1 MRIFLRS
8 PRAAGGYTIASKLK
22 DHTQC
27 IRQDK
32 GDSGS
37 SSSSSSGSGTTFAC
51 DVTDWCADHRSLVR
65 GYDKS
70 LPHSFRFSSIAV
82 LLSEWI
88 RNAISTLFVT

>member
-1 MRIFLRS
+1 MRILLRS
-8 PRAAGGYTIASKLK
+8 PRAAGGYIIASKLK

-37 SSSSSSGSGTTFAC
+37 SSSSGSETTFAC
-51 DVTDWCADHRSLVR
+51 DVTDWCADQRSLVR

-70 LPHSFRFSSIAV
+70 LLPHSFRFSSIAV

-88 RNAISTLFVT
+88 RSAISTLFVT

>member
-1 MRIFLRS
+1 MRILLRS
-8 PRAAGGYTIASKLK
+8 PRAAGGYIIASKLK

-37 SSSSSSGSGTTFAC
+37 SSSSSGSGTTFAC
-51 DVTDWCADHRSLVR
+51 DVTDWCADQRSRVR

-88 RNAISTLFVT
+88 RSAISTLFVT